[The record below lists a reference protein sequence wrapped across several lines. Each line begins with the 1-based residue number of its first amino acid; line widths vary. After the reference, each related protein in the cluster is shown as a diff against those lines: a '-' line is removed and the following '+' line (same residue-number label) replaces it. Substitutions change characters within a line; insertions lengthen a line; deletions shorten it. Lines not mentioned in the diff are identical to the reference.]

1 MKYNKKLAVYALL
14 PALGLLGTA
23 GVASAHGFGMGGLG
37 GGTPEEFAV
46 RQQTLFAEGASLLGV
61 SVDEIKVAWA
71 KGQNLQDLA
80 IAKGIT
86 KDQLMQKMKD
96 RRIAEHKANLQALV
110 TRGVITQGQADSR
123 LTFMQTMADKK
134 PSTMMKGEMKGVGRG
149 RL

>member
-96 RRIAEHKANLQALV
+96 RRIAEHKANLQASREASLH
-110 TRGVITQGQADSR
+110 RGKQIAASPSCKPWQTKSR
-123 LTFMQTMADKK
+123 V
-134 PSTMMKGEMKGVGRG
+134 P
-149 RL
+149 